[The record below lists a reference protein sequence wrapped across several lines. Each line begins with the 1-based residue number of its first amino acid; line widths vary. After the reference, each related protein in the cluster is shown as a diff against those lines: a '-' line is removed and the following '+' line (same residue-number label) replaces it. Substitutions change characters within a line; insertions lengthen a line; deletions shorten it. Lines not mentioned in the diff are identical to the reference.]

1 MPGKPGIWDSLVH
14 LLGHSPGFLPCVY
27 REHTEPLS
35 SQSFQP
41 GGIHSQEEVTSVPH
55 QDQPRVAAPYP
66 LKHELLTLFQAGGG
80 PVVSQL
86 THKNGLLH
94 FC

>member
-1 MPGKPGIWDSLVH
+1 MPGKPGVWDPLVH
-14 LLGHSPGFLPCVY
+14 ALGHSPGSLPRVY
-27 REHTEPLS
+27 REHTEPLC

-41 GGIHSQEEVTSVPH
+41 GGVHSQEEATSVPH
-55 QDQPRVAAPYP
+55 QDQPRVAAPHP
-66 LKHELLTLFQAGGG
+66 PKPELLTLSQAGGG
-80 PVVSQL
+80 PVVSRL